1 MNLRISTRNL
11 LISASAL
18 IGGFVVSPP
27 SAAIAA
33 EPAASTGIEEIVVT
47 AERRSENLMNVPVSV
62 TVFNGEELGSN
73 QIVNVSALQGLVP
86 NVTVTGSLSG
96 ESDMLVGMR
105 GLGADQL
112 NANTDPTVG
121 LYVDGIY
128 LGRTQGSNVAMI
140 DMDDVEV
147 LRGPQGTLFG
157 RNTIG
162 GALTINTKAP
172 TDAFEGELK
181 LGGGNYNGLTA
192 TGILNVP
199 VIPGELDLR
208 IVYDHQQHSGYYTDT
223 DPAVSRSLNDQRQ
236 DYVRVSLKATP
247 TSNLTAVLRLDHFVS
262 EQHAQIFVLN
272 YYDPAIATGVSN
284 TIGSTYY
291 SKNATSTNT
300 DENPLGKDVV
310 DDANATIDWDL
321 GWAQVKSITGL
332 RMVTEEAGLDEDAS
346 PLRVIDLPAYYDKQH
361 QFSQEIQ
368 LYGKSLDDKLD
379 WIVGL
384 YYLRESINAGYVVGT
399 PTVFAASSLPDAVN
413 TSKSGYAQASYEILP
428 GVKLTAGV
436 RYGEDDKTATYS
448 QPNFSSYPN
457 GARTGCR
464 LPAALVP
471 APNLTNCTYVEP
483 PISFHYL
490 PWTVGIDYKPTEDL
504 LFYAKETHG
513 TRDGSYQ
520 LYSASSAPGFTP
532 VGAES
537 VQSSEVGTRQSLF
550 DDSLLLSAAAYYAN
564 YSNIQ
569 QNVAQPIPGT
579 STIFLDLI
587 NSGTATVYGGEFE
600 ATAQIESLRVR
611 ASLGL
616 AEPTD
621 TSGPY
626 KGVPF
631 TEVSKTDWSLGA
643 DYPVQF
649 SLGTLTL
656 HSDYTW
662 QSKQFV
668 YAPVNTNTIPFKPLT
683 QGQTNSIS
691 IGAYGLLNA
700 LASFEFEAAPDC
712 TLSIWGR
719 NLTNQYYFTRTQA
732 NELSGINVAT
742 LGAPR
747 TFGATI
753 AYKF

>member
-105 GLGADQL
+105 GVGADQL

-192 TGILNVP
+192 TGILNV
-199 VIPGELDLR
+199 
-208 IVYDHQQHSGYYTDT
+208 
-223 DPAVSRSLNDQRQ
+223 
-236 DYVRVSLKATP
+236 RVSLKATP

-300 DENPLGKDVV
+300 CLLYTS
-310 DDANATIDWDL
+310 DA
-321 GWAQVKSITGL
+321 
-332 RMVTEEAGLDEDAS
+332 
-346 PLRVIDLPAYYDKQH
+346 
-361 QFSQEIQ
+361 
-368 LYGKSLDDKLD
+368 
-379 WIVGL
+379 
-384 YYLRESINAGYVVGT
+384 
-399 PTVFAASSLPDAVN
+399 
-413 TSKSGYAQASYEILP
+413 
-428 GVKLTAGV
+428 
-436 RYGEDDKTATYS
+436 
-448 QPNFSSYPN
+448 
-457 GARTGCR
+457 
-464 LPAALVP
+464 
-471 APNLTNCTYVEP
+471 
-483 PISFHYL
+483 
-490 PWTVGIDYKPTEDL
+490 
-504 LFYAKETHG
+504 
-513 TRDGSYQ
+513 
-520 LYSASSAPGFTP
+520 
-532 VGAES
+532 
-537 VQSSEVGTRQSLF
+537 
-550 DDSLLLSAAAYYAN
+550 
-564 YSNIQ
+564 
-569 QNVAQPIPGT
+569 
-579 STIFLDLI
+579 
-587 NSGTATVYGGEFE
+587 
-600 ATAQIESLRVR
+600 
-611 ASLGL
+611 
-616 AEPTD
+616 
-621 TSGPY
+621 
-626 KGVPF
+626 
-631 TEVSKTDWSLGA
+631 
-643 DYPVQF
+643 
-649 SLGTLTL
+649 
-656 HSDYTW
+656 
-662 QSKQFV
+662 
-668 YAPVNTNTIPFKPLT
+668 
-683 QGQTNSIS
+683 
-691 IGAYGLLNA
+691 
-700 LASFEFEAAPDC
+700 
-712 TLSIWGR
+712 
-719 NLTNQYYFTRTQA
+719 
-732 NELSGINVAT
+732 
-742 LGAPR
+742 
-747 TFGATI
+747 
-753 AYKF
+753 